1 MEYAYQSLLNE
12 YKLNVSDLS
21 EDAQIGIQNIQSIDR
36 MIKLAERKGTKVR
49 TDVIKKLKANDKWVC
64 REILDQIEDTDKNT
78 DEMPFEKEEIE
89 SEIKEAEIDPVGV
102 EIEKELET
110 LMKEGLT
117 ELDIETLRAKAPRTY
132 KVIFDNYESEQ
143 DNGIETSGYKIIETD
158 LEVFTLTKN

>member
-64 REILDQIEDTDKNT
+64 REILDQIEETNKNT

-89 SEIKEAEIDPVGV
+89 NEIKEAEIDPVGV

-110 LMKEGLT
+110 LMKEGVT
-117 ELDIETLRAKAPRTY
+117 ELDIETLKSKAPRSY

-143 DNGIETSGYKIIETD
+143 DNGVETSSYKLIETD

>member
-110 LMKEGLT
+110 LMKEGVT
-117 ELDIETLRAKAPRTY
+117 ELDIETLKSKAPRSY